1 MPECI
6 IVRLCQRVQRIDLL
20 EGSSDEEHEGIVSG
34 GRMRVRHLALSSCS
48 WP

>member
-1 MPECI
+1 MAVCI
-6 IVRLCQRVQRIDLL
+6 IVRMCHRVKRVDLL
-20 EGSSDEEHEGIVSG
+20 EGSLDEEHEGIVSG